1 MTSAAAGLVTGRVRR
16 VNGPVVDVVGLKG
29 VAMFDVIAI
38 GESGLAGEIVSIEG
52 DVATA
57 QVYEYDGG
65 VAPGDRVTSRGEPL
79 SITLGPGL
87 LGHVFDGILRPLD
100 PAVVWL
106 ASGRADTFAT
116 ATTWHFT
123 PVAGVGDRV
132 TPGALLGRVTEG
144 EHFEHRVLVP
154 PGVDGILTE
163 LAAESEVSANE
174 PIARVGAVNVAMAHR
189 WPVRVPRPARG
200 RDREARLLRTGQRVL
215 DLLYPIVR
223 GSSASVPG
231 GFGTGK
237 TLLQQQIAKWCD
249 AEVIVY
255 VGCGE
260 RGNEMIDVLDDLA
273 QLRDPRTGGALRD
286 RTVCI
291 ANTSNMPVMAREA
304 SIYTGV
310 AVAEYFRDMGYDV
323 VVIADSTSRWAEAL
337 REFASRTNQLPAEEG
352 YPATL
357 ASALAAFY
365 ERAGSFT
372 TLGGGRGSVTI
383 IGAVSPPGG
392 DLTEPVTA
400 QSRRF
405 VRCVWSL
412 DRDLAYARHYPAV
425 SWNESF
431 SRDADAIAAV
441 RSEAGDTE
449 WAQRRAVALAL
460 LADAE
465 RLESLVE
472 LVGAAALPD
481 RQRVTL
487 RSAKLLKES
496 VLQQDATSQNDA
508 YCGEAKQQALLEM
521 ILAIHERFLDLV
533 EQGVS
538 AEKLEQLD
546 LTRVSSARESGGADD
561 VAAVTAVRDAVL
573 AQLKTLG

>member
-1 MTSAAAGLVTGRVRR
+1 
-16 VNGPVVDVVGLKG
+16 
-29 VAMFDVIAI
+29 
-38 GESGLAGEIVSIEG
+38 
-52 DVATA
+52 
-57 QVYEYDGG
+57 
-65 VAPGDRVTSRGEPL
+65 
-79 SITLGPGL
+79 
-87 LGHVFDGILRPLD
+87 
-100 PAVVWL
+100 
-106 ASGRADTFAT
+106 
-116 ATTWHFT
+116 
-123 PVAGVGDRV
+123 
-132 TPGALLGRVTEG
+132 
-144 EHFEHRVLVP
+144 
-154 PGVDGILTE
+154 
-163 LAAESEVSANE
+163 
-174 PIARVGAVNVAMAHR
+174 
-189 WPVRVPRPARG
+189 
-200 RDREARLLRTGQRVL
+200 
-215 DLLYPIVR
+215 
-223 GSSASVPG
+223 
-231 GFGTGK
+231 
-237 TLLQQQIAKWCD
+237 
-249 AEVIVY
+249 
-255 VGCGE
+255 
-260 RGNEMIDVLDDLA
+260 
-273 QLRDPRTGGALRD
+273 
-286 RTVCI
+286 
-291 ANTSNMPVMAREA
+291 
-304 SIYTGV
+304 
-310 AVAEYFRDMGYDV
+310 
-323 VVIADSTSRWAEAL
+323 
-337 REFASRTNQLPAEEG
+337 
-352 YPATL
+352 
-357 ASALAAFY
+357 
-365 ERAGSFT
+365 
-372 TLGGGRGSVTI
+372 
-383 IGAVSPPGG
+383 
-392 DLTEPVTA
+392 
-400 QSRRF
+400 

-561 VAAVTAVRDAVL
+561 VAAVTAVCDAVL